1 MTPRAKDRNESGR
14 RVLSVDG
21 KFVISGWVEQIRRY
35 MENNVSQVSQ
45 LTKGNTSMERNYVCM
60 CVCIYIHINY
70 VLCNC
75 IHIYIL
81 SLIYEEV
88 TFL

>member
-1 MTPRAKDRNESGR
+1 MTPRAKDRNESGG

-45 LTKGNTSMERNYVCM
+45 LTKGNTNMERKYVCM
-60 CVCIYIHINY
+60 CVYIHIHKLCLMY
-70 VLCNC
+70 MHTYLYIVLN
-75 IHIYIL
+75 L
-81 SLIYEEV
+81 
-88 TFL
+88 